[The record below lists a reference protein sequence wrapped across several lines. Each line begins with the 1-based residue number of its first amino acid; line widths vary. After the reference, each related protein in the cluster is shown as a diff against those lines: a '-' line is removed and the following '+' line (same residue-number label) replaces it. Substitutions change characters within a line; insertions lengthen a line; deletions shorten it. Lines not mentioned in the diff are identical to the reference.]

1 MKSLQIWALGSSRAG
16 KVCEFV
22 ILTEFDLPVLNIL
35 TNWDYS
41 RAGNDSRNLRTFPA
55 REHFLFYSISLQNE
69 S

>member
-22 ILTEFDLPVLNIL
+22 IWAIFPQYMDRP
-35 TNWDYS
+35 WDYS
-41 RAGNDSRNLRTFPA
+41 RAGNDSRDLRTFPA